1 MEEQTPR
8 LKPSDLYT
16 KRQSKDAARLR
27 AYNKILDQVFTRIRT
42 ISKLPNSQ
50 CYLLYTVPPFI
61 LGLPKIDMEDCVV
74 YLVYQLRQSGF
85 EVRYTAPNLLYISWA
100 HHEKSYLL
108 EQSPILQ
115 AMLQTAEENNKK
127 QKTKSLFDKKPSGGG
142 GSKKVKFSDTNNYS
156 VGSTPSSSI
165 SATRQAAINTV
176 LSAGPPP
183 LSASEYV
190 PPSSFLKSMQGSDI
204 SQKTTDKKTFTDY
217 LM

>member
-8 LKPSDLYT
+8 LKPSDLYA

-108 EQSPILQ
+108 EKSPILQ
-115 AMLQTAEENNKK
+115 AMLQTTEENNKK
-127 QKTKSLFDKKPSGGG
+127 QKTKSLFDKKPSGG
-142 GSKKVKFSDTNNYS
+142 SKKVKFSDTNNYS
-156 VGSTPSSSI
+156 VGSIPASSI

-176 LSAGPPP
+176 LSAGPPR
-183 LSASEYV
+183 LSASEYT
-190 PPSSFLKSMQGSDI
+190 PPSSFLKSMQSPGT
-204 SQKTTDKKTFTDY
+204 SQQNSDKKTFSDY